1 MNEAI
6 HGATHGEGAKIYQF
20 PVGGRAG
27 AASVAGLRPEARF
40 AREVAAVKA
49 MRSVVGDSWYHD
61 EAIADDKPLRKS

>member
-6 HGATHGEGAKIYQF
+6 HGEGAKIYQF
-20 PVGGRAG
+20 PLGGRAG
-27 AASVAGLRPEARF
+27 AASLTNSRPESRF

-49 MRSVVGDSWYHD
+49 MGSVVGDSWYHD